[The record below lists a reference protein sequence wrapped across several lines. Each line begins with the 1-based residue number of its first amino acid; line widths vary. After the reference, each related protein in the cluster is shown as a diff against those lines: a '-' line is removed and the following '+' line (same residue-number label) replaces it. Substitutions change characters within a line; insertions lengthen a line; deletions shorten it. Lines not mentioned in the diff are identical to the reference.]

1 MKLPCDIVQDLLPLY
16 EDDLCSQA
24 TREAVEEHLQAC
36 SICGKQH
43 SAVQALVEPEM
54 KIEPETEKKATAK
67 SFKKIR
73 NRWIASI
80 VIILLLIPIGYLG
93 WGQYRSVGP
102 SFTNLH
108 ELYLGNQFMNCL
120 EAGNYEKAFQYL
132 NLEGRKNDW
141 LELFFTEE
149 EMANFEEDAK
159 AKFLEMGE
167 KLEQAGGIQ
176 QVQCLGIEVGGLDEG
191 ATYYLVRFSLMF
203 DETRC
208 KVDVTVS
215 NQGVI
220 SLLAGGQLFGNELQQ
235 FSIWSEYLWQDYA
248 GCYFD
253 PDSGDYVYY
262 DKVN

>member
-16 EDDLCSQA
+16 DDDLCSQA
-24 TREAVEEHLQAC
+24 TREAVEEHLQKC
-36 SICGKQH
+36 NICGKQH
-43 SAVQALVEPEM
+43 TAVQELMEPEI
-54 KIEPETEKKATAK
+54 KVEPETEKKATAK

-73 NRWIASI
+73 NRWVASI

-93 WGQYRSVGP
+93 WGQYQSIGP

-108 ELYLGNQFMNCL
+108 ELYLGKQFMHYL
-120 EAGNYEKAFQYL
+120 EAGNYEKAFQYV
-132 NLEGRKNDW
+132 NLECRKNDW

-149 EMANFEEDAK
+149 EMGNFEEDAK

-176 QVQCLGIEVGGLDEG
+176 DVQCLGIEEGGLDDS
-191 ATYYLVRFSLMF
+191 TIYYLVRFSLMF
-203 DETRC
+203 DGMRY

-215 NQGVI
+215 DKGVI
-220 SLLAGGQLFGNELQQ
+220 SILAGGRLFGNELEQ

-253 PDSGDYVYY
+253 PDSGNYVYY
-262 DKVN
+262 DEVN